1 MKKELTPWQDTIPP
15 GGVIMTSLRGIRIVY
30 VFRWI
35 QGMMRRG
42 FEGGNGWIR
51 IGSQAGR
58 VLHFNLSS
66 HSCLHYCFV
75 LCIMQI
81 MFKSRKGENGHAP
94 GSRFRK
100 NTLP

>member
-1 MKKELTPWQDTIPP
+1 
-15 GGVIMTSLRGIRIVY
+15 
-30 VFRWI
+30 
-35 QGMMRRG
+35 
-42 FEGGNGWIR
+42 
-51 IGSQAGR
+51 
-58 VLHFNLSS
+58 
-66 HSCLHYCFV
+66 LHYCFV